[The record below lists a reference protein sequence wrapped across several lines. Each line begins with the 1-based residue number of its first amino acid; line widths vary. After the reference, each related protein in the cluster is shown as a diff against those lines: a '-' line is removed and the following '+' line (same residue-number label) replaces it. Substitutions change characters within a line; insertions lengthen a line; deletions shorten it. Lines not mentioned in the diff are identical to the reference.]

1 MPAYVARPAIALPEH
16 VVTTDEICDD
26 IQSHHGGLPRLAAT
40 LRIVRATGVSTRRF
54 ARPLHSPTVSGNAP
68 VLERNQ
74 VAFDDACRLA
84 EEAAHRA
91 LAHAGLRP
99 SDIDCVVTS
108 HSTSWAVPGL
118 DVHLVQALGLRPDV
132 RRVPMAS
139 LACSGGA
146 QALVRASD
154 VIAAHPGS
162 RCLVAV
168 AETFSAIYHQQDTSV
183 EAMIY
188 KVLFGDGAGA
198 CVVTDEPLSPG
209 LRIDSTW
216 EYLLPHSRDRY
227 WAHLDGSGFHFN
239 SSRKAIEA
247 AGEAMPAL
255 RKWLVTAAEGG
266 RPFLPEWTVAH
277 PGGPRILDSVAEELD
292 LDRERLR
299 HSWDSLAANGN
310 LGGVAVLDVL
320 ARTHTDPP
328 PAGAPGLLLAFGPGF
343 VATGG
348 VGAWH
353 A

>member
-26 IQSHHGGLPRLAAT
+26 IQSHHGELPRLAAT
-40 LRIVRATGVSTRRF
+40 LRIVRATGVVTRRF
-54 ARPLHSPTVSGNAP
+54 ARPLSSPTVSGDAP
-68 VLERNQ
+68 VEERNR
-74 VAFDDACRLA
+74 VAFADACRLA
-84 EEAAHRA
+84 EEAARGA
-91 LAHAGLRP
+91 LAHANLEP
-99 SDIDCVVTS
+99 ADIDCLVTS

-118 DVHLVQALGLRPDV
+118 DVHLVQALGLRPDI

-146 QALVRASD
+146 QGLVRAAD
-154 VIAAHPGS
+154 LVAAHPGS

-168 AETFSAIYHQQDTSV
+168 AETFSAIYHQRDTSV
-183 EAMIY
+183 ESMIY

-216 EYLLPHSRDRY
+216 EYLLPYSRDRY

-255 RKWLVTAAEGG
+255 KDWLATAAAE
-266 RPFLPEWTVAH
+266 RPFRPEWTVAH
-277 PGGPRILDSVAEELD
+277 PGGPRILHSVAEELA

-320 ARTHTDPP
+320 ARTHEDPP
-328 PAGAPGLLLAFGPGF
+328 PADAPGLLLAFGPGF

-348 VGAWH
+348 TGAWRS
-353 A
+353 